1 MEGKLGR
8 SVCFF
13 TLSDQAYPTFPDY
26 FKTPKNRLSPCHSC
40 LTENNRKQTPIHSK
54 YEISSTRN

>member
-26 FKTPKNRLSPCHSC
+26 FKTPKNRLSPCHSR
-40 LTENNRKQTPIHSK
+40 LLLLMEPRRTTFTP
-54 YEISSTRN
+54 TR